1 MNKKA
6 LREQRTLLKEIART
20 FSSGDVS
27 LLSLSE
33 QQKMNVKNITPRNL
47 NLPVKLQSS
56 SGELFHDQK
65 TISHHQH
72 DYGLH

>member
-47 NLPVKLQSS
+47 NLPVKLLSS
-56 SGELFHDQK
+56 SGELFYHQK